1 MESAPQEMEEIVGAR
16 LVGTDVSLDINM
28 NGAESVTR
36 YANGGKGWEKG
47 DIVGLGWLVAG
58 EPRDAQKESADP
70 ASYLYANHMY
80 EYADGDWTTK
90 GNMYEGWYYGYYP
103 WSYEA
108 QAGKMK
114 AYVLNPDVKAK
125 GSAYHMSQTL
135 YLTNRQF
142 IDAENDL
149 DVQTNTLKSKFEMYQ
164 AVKFIQINTNAE
176 KESAFADAEKMGNL
190 PVKTVSIT
198 VGDES
203 NKIFASSFKISAKHL
218 PVKVEYPEGATV
230 EEKAVIDMQ
239 NLSNFRNAYPKIAYD
254 PQNSNT
260 VERNV
265 EGAGNTVST
274 ENGKIY
280 FNVVPGVYTFEAKDV
295 TIEVNTGTASFIIN
309 GAKADLSE
317 KNKKAIDDLV
327 AAYAKDGCLSTI
339 NELDEEGNPVKSL
352 SVLKLDIDLCDED
365 FTTDFTKI
373 STIDEW
379 KDAVAMVTT
388 LKRTAAEFNIVEDI
402 TFEGEVPM
410 PENCDLTVTAADGK
424 KIILSGAYENG
435 VPEKLNIEAVNVEIA
450 KGAVIDKAHTINA
463 LSINNNGTLNVP
475 AYEGAQADYTNP
487 EFNTLAK
494 VTNSAEGVINLN
506 GYYAKAA
513 TVDNA
518 NGRINTVYGAFVELK
533 AGTEAGVI
541 AYQVQDGDVKNPTRI
556 QNVIN
561 ETNTTGIAGVNM
573 LVFDAKNLEKDEFD
587 FTKKTLG
594 TEDDND
600 PYNPET
606 GTGDSYTAL
615 LGSLNKVSLE
625 IDGVNVK
632 SSKVDVEVNN
642 VIIKNAI
649 FGAGITIN
657 GNLTVKEGN
666 VTVTVKKI
674 AGNLVVENGQ
684 GVITSETSIG
694 NVEIKAGN
702 ITVNAEA
709 INGSVNATGENYFFV
724 KTIDGSAT
732 LTTKGHIEGA
742 AIKGAVELAGEMLL
756 VNVTAGSDVTVKS
769 GTTKMDTVNIYGTLN
784 VNKGATAVIAGKDA
798 QVGSIENNGTLT
810 TFVNVYTTTVAV
822 YKGSTA
828 TVAEDKTIWYTK
840 PNAGSYGY
848 IQQGTTNGRILYAE
862 GDNAR
867 NLVNVSTL
875 AELQAALD
883 NAGEGTTTI
892 TLTAKIEGS
901 ATVPQKENVKII
913 IDGVHNQFEGDILVD
928 GKSARYETA
937 ALTIKNIEFVGTSA
951 KDAFI
956 NLGDGTNATRY
967 TNNVTV
973 EGCSFD
979 GVEEVAVKSY
989 TGGDWNL
996 KVNGCEVS
1004 KNCHSLLQIANV
1016 EKGLEITNC
1025 NVCSSRGVNLN
1036 ATPTMTMANC
1046 TFAVK
1051 KYAVRFG
1058 QGSVVGGDGK
1068 IFNIKNSSL
1077 NSTCEEDAVIV
1088 FRGDASKATLNL
1100 ENTTI
1105 TGTPQYLG
1113 QENATINVK

>member
-58 EPRDAQKESADP
+58 EPKDAQKESADP

-125 GSAYHMSQTL
+125 GSAYQMSQTL

-149 DVQTNTLKSKFEMYQ
+149 DLQTNTLKSKFEMYQ

-176 KESAFADAEKMGNL
+176 KESAFADAEKMGNY
-190 PVKTVSIT
+190 PVKAVSIT

-203 NKIFASSFKISAKHL
+203 DKIFASSFKISAKNL

-230 EEKAVIDMQ
+230 EEKAAIDMQ
-239 NLSNFRNAYPKIAYD
+239 NLSNFRNAYPKIAYGA
-254 PQNSNT
+254 QYSNT

-274 ENGKIY
+274 ENGKVY
-280 FNVVPGVYTFEAKDV
+280 FNVVPGVHTFEAKDV
-295 TIEVNTGTASFIIN
+295 VIEVNTGTASFRIE
-309 GAKADLSE
+309 GAKEDLSE

-327 AAYAKDGCLSTI
+327 AAYAKGGCLSTI
-339 NELDEEGNPVKSL
+339 NELDEEGNPVKNL

-365 FTTDFTKI
+365 FTTDFSKI

-379 KDAVAMVTT
+379 KDAVKLVSD

-402 TFEGEVPM
+402 TFEGVVPM

-424 KIILSGAYENG
+424 KVILAGAYENG
-435 VPEKLNIEAVNVEIA
+435 VPEKLNIEGVNVEIA

-463 LSINNNGTLNVP
+463 LSINNKGTLNVP
-475 AYEGAQADYTNP
+475 GREGVDPLAP
-487 EFNTLAK
+487 KFNTLAN

-506 GYYAKAA
+506 GYYAQAA

-533 AGTEAGVI
+533 EGTEAGVV
-541 AYQVQDGDVKNPTRI
+541 AYQVLDDDVKNPTRI
-556 QNVIN
+556 QYVIREANVI
-561 ETNTTGIAGVNM
+561 GSACVNM

-587 FTKKTLG
+587 FTKKNSG
-594 TEDDND
+594 AEADND
-600 PYNPET
+600 PYNPEAGKDDT
-606 GTGDSYTAL
+606 YTAL
-615 LGSLNKVSLE
+615 LEGLKNVSLE

-649 FGAGITIN
+649 FGTGITIN

-666 VTVTVKKI
+666 VAVTVKKI

-694 NVEIKAGN
+694 DVEIKAGN
-702 ITVNAEA
+702 FTVNAETVGA
-709 INGSVNATGENYFFV
+709 VNATGENYFNV

-742 AIKGAVELAGEMLL
+742 AIKGSVELAGEMLL
-756 VNVTAGSDVTVKS
+756 KDVTVAGDVTVKS

-848 IQQGTTNGRILYAE
+848 IQQGTTNGSILYAE

-892 TLTAKIEGS
+892 TLTAKIEGE
-901 ATVPQKENVKII
+901 ATVTQKENVKII
-913 IDGVHNQFEGDILVD
+913 IDGVHNQFEGDIVVD

-937 ALTIKNIEFVGTSA
+937 ALTIKNIEFVGTSS

-956 NLGDGTNATRY
+956 NLGDGSDATRY

-973 EGCSFD
+973 EGCTFD
-979 GVEEVAVKSY
+979 GTDEVAVKSY

-1004 KNCHSLLQIANV
+1004 ANCHSLLQITNV
-1016 EKGLEITNC
+1016 EKGLEINNC
-1025 NVCSSRGVNLN
+1025 KVYSVRGVNLN
-1036 ATPTMTMANC
+1036 YTPTMTMANC
-1046 TFAVK
+1046 TFAVN

-1058 QGSVVGGDGK
+1058 VDGTIGGDEK
-1068 IFNIKNSSL
+1068 MFDIQNSSL
-1077 NSTCEEDAVIV
+1077 NSTCAEDAVIV
-1088 FRGDASKATLNL
+1088 FRDNASKATLNL

-1105 TGTPQYLG
+1105 TGTPKYLG
-1113 QENATINVK
+1113 HENATINVK

>member
-58 EPRDAQKESADP
+58 EPKDAQKESAEP
-70 ASYLYANHMY
+70 GSSYLYANHMY

-176 KESAFADAEKMGNL
+176 KESAFADAEKMGDL

-203 NKIFASSFKISAKHL
+203 NKIFASSFKIAAKNL
-218 PVKVEYPEGATV
+218 PVKVEYPEGATA
-230 EEKAVIDMQ
+230 EEKAAVDMQ
-239 NLSNFRNAYPKIAYD
+239 NLSNFRNAYPKIAFGAQY
-254 PQNSNT
+254 SNT
-260 VERNV
+260 IERNV
-265 EGAGNTVST
+265 VGAGNIVST
-274 ENGKIY
+274 ENGKVY
-280 FNVVPGVYTFEAKDV
+280 FNVVPGVHTFEAKDV
-295 TIEVNTGTASFIIN
+295 VIEVNTGTASFIIN
-309 GAKADLSE
+309 GANADLSE

-327 AAYAKDGCLSTI
+327 AAYAKGGCLSTI

-352 SVLKLDIDLCDED
+352 SVLKLDIDLCDEN

-373 STIDEW
+373 STINEW
-379 KDAVAMVTT
+379 KDAVEMVTT

-402 TFEGEVPM
+402 TFEGVVPM

-424 KIILSGAYENG
+424 KVILAGAYENG
-435 VPEKLNIEAVNVEIA
+435 VPEKLNIEGVNVEIA

-475 AYEGAQADYTNP
+475 GREGVDPLAP
-487 EFNTLAK
+487 EFNILAN

-533 AGTEAGVI
+533 EGTEAGVV
-541 AYQVQDGDVKNPTRI
+541 AYQVQDDDVKNPARI
-556 QNVIN
+556 QYVIN
-561 ETNTTGIAGVNM
+561 INKANEIGSACVNT

-587 FTKKTLG
+587 FTKKNSG
-594 TEDDND
+594 AEADND
-600 PYNPET
+600 PYNPEAGKDDT
-606 GTGDSYTAL
+606 YTAL
-615 LGSLNKVSLE
+615 LVGLKNVSLE

-709 INGSVNATGENYFFV
+709 INGNVNATGENYFNV

-742 AIKGAVELAGEMLL
+742 AIKGSVELAGEMLL
-756 VNVTAGSDVTVKS
+756 KDVTVAGDVTVKS

-798 QVGSIENNGTLT
+798 QVGKIENNGTLT

-828 TVAEDKTIWYTK
+828 TVADGKTIWYTE
-840 PNAGSYGY
+840 PNAGTYGY
-848 IQQGTTNGRILYAE
+848 IQEGTTNGRILYLGGESA
-862 GDNAR
+862 GNVV
-867 NLVNVSTL
+867 LVSSFDQ
-875 AELQAALD
+875 LQAALD
-883 NAGEGTTTI
+883 AAAEGTTTI
-892 TLTAKIEGS
+892 ALTGDIKAETAAVVS
-901 ATVPQKENVKII
+901 QKEGVNII
-913 IDGVHNQFEGDILVD
+913 IDGQNHQYEGIINID
-928 GKSARYETA
+928 GNGRNGGTET
-937 ALTIKNIEFVGTSA
+937 LHIKNINFYTTSETA
-951 KDAFI
+951 VNFI
-956 NLGDGTNATRY
+956 EAPKKREDGQMNNAH
-967 TNNVTV
+967 NITV
-973 EGCSFD
+973 EKCKF
-979 GVEEVAVKSY
+979 
-989 TGGDWNL
+989 TGNGIDD
-996 KVNGCEVS
+996 KVGMKFVQAYN
-1004 KNCHSLLQIANV
+1004 
-1016 EKGLEITNC
+1016 
-1025 NVCSSRGVNLN
+1025 
-1036 ATPTMTMANC
+1036 
-1046 TFAVK
+1046 
-1051 KYAVRFG
+1051 
-1058 QGSVVGGDGK
+1058 
-1068 IFNIKNSSL
+1068 
-1077 NSTCEEDAVIV
+1077 
-1088 FRGDASKATLNL
+1088 
-1100 ENTTI
+1100 
-1105 TGTPQYLG
+1105 
-1113 QENATINVK
+1113 INVKDCSAEVVHSLVQSIACPSNQTYENCIVTASEGGINFQTSAVGGAVVKNCNITAGDYGVRIQATSKSSLSIEGSTINAPRPIVLRNKESGFTLNNPSNIQTFEADK